1 VPAYLQQGLTAIR
14 NSIKALV
21 THVGVTD
28 DGVAFSDVHTTLN
41 PTGGSTSNYIGAAT
55 KTDVDYQT
63 ADYSFVVTS
72 ANFGNKFIRAI
83 GVLSGSAA
91 TNALSR
97 AVRTNAIG
105 VEAANDTLTIAV
117 RIKDQDATP

>member
-1 VPAYLQQGLTAIR
+1 MPAYLQQGLTAIR
-14 NSIKALV
+14 NSIKSLI

-28 DGVAFSDVHTTLN
+28 DGAAFNAEHTTLN
-41 PTGGSTSNYIGAAT
+41 PTGAPTTNFIGAAT
-55 KTDVDYQT
+55 KTDVDFQT

-72 ANFGNKFIRAI
+72 ANFGGKFIRAI

-91 TNALSR
+91 TAALSR
-97 AVRTNAIG
+97 AVRTLALG